1 MNISVDDQIPLSL
14 QHQIPQ
20 IKKLNIDSTDLFL
33 LIETTHTYLIIL
45 LSCKAYRLARLKH
58 TFLPTL
64 FHLSKLNI
72 LFKP

>member
-33 LIETTHTYLIIL
+33 LIETMYTYLIIL
-45 LSCKAYRLARLKH
+45 LSCKAYRLARLKR
-58 TFLPTL
+58 TFLLTL